1 MTAPVS
7 RKAGMSFSG
16 THRCIKPLKPDVCL
30 LALWSSRYLTF
41 SLVFN
46 CVVRSHLKFS
56 KRTTT
61 VRWQL
66 MSLPITYVRDS
77 LEASGKIVAQVDTV
91 ASAFCLSL
99 LFGMDKVLVSRDLDT
114 DWKDLQAKLAS
125 GYPVFW

>member
-1 MTAPVS
+1 
-7 RKAGMSFSG
+7 
-16 THRCIKPLKPDVCL
+16 
-30 LALWSSRYLTF
+30 
-41 SLVFN
+41 
-46 CVVRSHLKFS
+46 
-56 KRTTT
+56 
-61 VRWQL
+61 